1 MNVMRI
7 AMWSGPRNISSA
19 LMRSFENR
27 SDTWVCDEPFYG
39 FYLKISGAPHP
50 DRQEIIDSMVCDPES
65 VIETLTKEVNDSL
78 SINYQKHMT
87 HHFLPEISGDW
98 LFSLKNCF
106 LIRDPLRVISSYAK
120 VRSKFSFEELGMQQ
134 QLDLFHLCANE
145 LGEAPPVIDA
155 ERCLVNPKNVLTKLC
170 QRLNISFSSKML
182 EWPIGSRASDG
193 LWAKHWYSDLY
204 KTTHF
209 SLNQNNY
216 KSDERKIEKEY
227 SETLKKALE
236 IYNELS
242 EYAL

>member
-1 MNVMRI
+1 
-7 AMWSGPRNISSA
+7 
-19 LMRSFENR
+19 
-27 SDTWVCDEPFYG
+27 
-39 FYLKISGAPHP
+39 
-50 DRQEIIDSMVCDPES
+50 
-65 VIETLTKEVNDSL
+65 
-78 SINYQKHMT
+78 
-87 HHFLPEISGDW
+87 
-98 LFSLKNCF
+98 
-106 LIRDPLRVISSYAK
+106 
-120 VRSKFSFEELGMQQ
+120 MQQ

-182 EWPIGSRASDG
+182 EWPIGPRASDG
-193 LWAKHWYSDLY
+193 LWATHWYSDLY

-227 SETLKKALE
+227 SETLKKALK

>member
-1 MNVMRI
+1 
-7 AMWSGPRNISSA
+7 
-19 LMRSFENR
+19 MRSFENR

-39 FYLKISGAPHP
+39 FYLKISGALHP
-50 DRQEIIDSMVCDPES
+50 GRQEIIDSMVCDPKS
-65 VIETLTKEVNDSL
+65 VTETLTKDVNDSL

-87 HHFLPEISGDW
+87 HHFLPEIGDDW

-155 ERCLVNPKNVLTKLC
+155 EHCLVNPKYVLNKLC

-193 LWAKHWYSDLY
+193 LWAKHWYGDLY

-209 SLNQNNY
+209 SLNQSKY

-227 SETLKKALE
+227 SETLKKALK